1 MRSRGTPSCSAGTY
15 CVPCA
20 AGPPPPAK
28 GAGETGGGGGAVRGA
43 ATGADAGAAVGAAD
57 PEIAASISC
66 LLTRPPAP
74 VPGTLVRSMPCSLA
88 IRRTSGEECTR
99 APSFEALAAGAT
111 AAGCGVGGGTIC
123 GFGAGA
129 GAGAAAA
136 AGAAFAGAGA
146 GAGAAAA
153 EPAASITATTVLM
166 GTVWPSLTLISFST
180 PAEGDGISASTL
192 SVEISKSG
200 SSRSILSPGFFS
212 HLVMVPSKMLS
223 PIWGMTTSAAM
234 SISSNRYCK
243 NLCRPLRLPPAV
255 YRAPSDR
262 LREEP
267 YAKGRLR
274 TFVLVFRQLPRR
286 VQHFFLVRQ
295 KVLLERRRVR
305 YRRVQSRDPHQR
317 PVQVAESAFTQNSR
331 NFPGDAARFGVLV
344 YHQTFVGF

>member
-166 GTVWPSLTLISFST
+166 GTVWPSLTLISFNT
-180 PAEGDGISASTL
+180 PADGDGISASTL

-200 SSRSILSPGFFS
+200 SSRSTLSPGFFS
-212 HLVMVPSKMLS
+212 HLVIVPSKMLS
-223 PIWGMTTSAAM
+223 PIWGITTSAAIAF
-234 SISSNRYCK
+234 SLWCNSNE
-243 NLCRPLRLPPAV
+243 LEGFVSLAVCRSPFTVHR
-255 YRAPSDR
+255 
-262 LREEP
+262 
-267 YAKGRLR
+267 KGDTDIFSVNGKLH
-274 TFVLVFRQLPRR
+274 TANS
-286 VQHFFLVRQ
+286 
-295 KVLLERRRVR
+295 LLQ
-305 YRRVQSRDPHQR
+305 YF
-317 PVQVAESAFTQNSR
+317 ANSR
-331 NFPGDAARFGVLV
+331 AAWITFSLFGKK
-344 YHQTFVGF
+344 YSSSGGA